1 MTRKVVCNQ
10 CNTLF
15 QTDDVAAAVCPCC
28 GQELLRLTKFV
39 VCGRCDTSFWVDN
52 DAARVRCP
60 TCEQELPSGTNDWY
74 DVYLEEV
81 NKPIPPDSRRN
92 EKGDRT
98 HSRMRAMK
106 AKLAKFRRQSRY
118 VLYD

>member
-1 MTRKVVCNQ
+1 MGKVVCSQ

-15 QTDDVAAAVCPCC
+15 QTDKAAAAVCPCC
-28 GQELLRLTKFV
+28 GQELSRLTKFG

-52 DAARVRCP
+52 DAAGVRCP
-60 TCEQELPSGTNDWY
+60 TCGWKLPSGTDDWHDAY
-74 DVYLEEV
+74 MEEV
-81 NKPIPPDSRRN
+81 NKPLPSDSRRN